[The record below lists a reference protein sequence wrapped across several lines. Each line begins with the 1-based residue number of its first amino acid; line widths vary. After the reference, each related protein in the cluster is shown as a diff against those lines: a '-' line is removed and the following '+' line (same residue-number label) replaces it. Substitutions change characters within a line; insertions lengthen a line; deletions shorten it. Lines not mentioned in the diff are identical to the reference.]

1 MQTLKF
7 SNVVYGVA
15 QLAGLDRDNL
25 PGHFFKQVRDL
36 ANTRLAIAWE
46 SEYWP
51 ELLKTDS
58 LAVTTSSDVS
68 SMTYPA
74 PAGEVLA
81 VYDKD
86 PTKSIHTLE
95 EPVNASDYIFLSVP
109 TPSNSDGSIHLKC
122 YILIS
127 TL

>member
-46 SEYWP
+46 SVRVRILPP
-51 ELLKTDS
+51 EPL
-58 LAVTTSSDVS
+58 VV
-68 SMTYPA
+68 
-74 PAGEVLA
+74 
-81 VYDKD
+81 
-86 PTKSIHTLE
+86 
-95 EPVNASDYIFLSVP
+95 
-109 TPSNSDGSIHLKC
+109 
-122 YILIS
+122 
-127 TL
+127 